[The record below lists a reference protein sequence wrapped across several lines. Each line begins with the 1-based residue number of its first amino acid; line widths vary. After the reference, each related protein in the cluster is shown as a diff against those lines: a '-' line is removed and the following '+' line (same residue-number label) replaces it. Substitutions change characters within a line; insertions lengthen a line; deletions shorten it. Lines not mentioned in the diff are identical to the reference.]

1 MEGRPGEAGL
11 SAEGAESLASDRFGE
26 CLLAE
31 GEEEPAEEAEAAPE
45 GEEEPLAEE
54 AEADGSGQTGTQLA
68 DESEPQGVED
78 VGAERPNERDA
89 ETPSREEPPSASRAR
104 RDRVAVHRA
113 RRRRRAG
120 LIIGMSL
127 AVAFIVVLLERDP
140 SQPVAAPAVA
150 EAEEVQELGRGG
162 TRVLPNYEVVAYY
175 GAPQAPELGVLGLT
189 PPEEAVNVL
198 NVRAREYADLIDR
211 PVYPAF
217 EFISTLAQNAPGPSG
232 KYRFRQP
239 DGLIDDYLKVASDND
254 FLLILDIQPGHS
266 DFIGEVKRL
275 EPYLRNPN
283 VSIALDPEWNVP
295 RDTVPGEVIG
305 SVDAKV
311 VNDVAKLMSEQIREL
326 GLPQK
331 LLIIHQFTDEMIR
344 NPDKLRNFPGVA
356 LVLNS
361 DGFGTPE
368 LKAGTYGR
376 LAPNDPPP
384 YPGFKLFFTEDTGLM
399 TAQEVLDLR
408 PRPKVVIYE

>member
-1 MEGRPGEAGL
+1 MQSEGKGSHGRRSGDAGGGRTGVEGLPGEAGL
-11 SAEGAESLASDRFGE
+11 SAEGAEWLASERSGE
-26 CLLAE
+26 WLLAE
-31 GEEEPAEEAEAAPE
+31 GEEEPAEEAEGATE
-45 GEEEPLAEE
+45 GEEEPQAEE
-54 AEADGSGQTGTQLA
+54 AEA
-68 DESEPQGVED
+68 
-78 VGAERPNERDA
+78 ERPDERDT
-89 ETPSREEPPSASRAR
+89 ETPSREEPRSVSRTR
-104 RDRVAVHRA
+104 RDRAVVHRA
-113 RRRRRAG
+113 RRRRRGG

-127 AVAFIVVLLERDP
+127 AIAFVFVLLERDP
-140 SQPVAAPAVA
+140 SQPVAAPAA
-150 EAEEVQELGRGG
+150 EAAEEVQELGRGG

-198 NVRAREYADLIDR
+198 NVRAQEYADLIDR

-239 DGLIDDYLKVASDND
+239 EGLIDDYLQVADDND

-295 RDTVPGEVIG
+295 RDAVPGEVIG

-331 LLIIHQFTDEMIR
+331 LLIIHQFTDGMIR
-344 NPDKLRNFPGVA
+344 NSEKLRSFPGVA

-384 YPGFKLFFTEDTGLM
+384 YAGFKLFFTEDTGLM
-399 TAQEVLDLR
+399 SAQQVLDLR